1 MNDLESTANLI
12 RQTSDDYE
20 KIKSEQRFF
29 QNYDVN
35 KGEREYSCR
44 RKRDN
49 FLLSVICGLLSLQ
62 VWG

>member
-35 KGEREYSCR
+35 KGEREYSCQ
-44 RKRDN
+44 N
-49 FLLSVICGLLSLQ
+49 S
-62 VWG
+62 

>member
-44 RKRDN
+44 N
-49 FLLSVICGLLSLQ
+49 S
-62 VWG
+62 